1 MPHPLRL
8 GALVSGTG
16 SNLQAIADA
25 IEGGRLDAEIR
36 IVVSN
41 VRSAVALERARHRG
55 LTTIV
60 VDHREWPSREAYDA
74 HIVERLRAA
83 EVEIVVLAGFN
94 RLLSPVFVRAFP
106 MHIVNIHPAL
116 LPAFPG
122 LHAQR
127 QALEYGVRIAG
138 ATVHFVDERTD
149 HGPIIIQAA
158 VPAYPHDTE
167 DTLQA
172 RILEQEHRIYP
183 EALRLIA
190 EGRIRVDGRRVI
202 GVGDES
208 APGTA
213 LANPDPDR

>member
-1 MPHPLRL
+1 MR
-8 GALVSGTG
+8 
-16 SNLQAIADA
+16 
-25 IEGGRLDAEIR
+25 
-36 IVVSN
+36 
-41 VRSAVALERARHRG
+41 
-55 LTTIV
+55 
-60 VDHREWPSREAYDA
+60 
-74 HIVERLRAA
+74 
-83 EVEIVVLAGFN
+83 
-94 RLLSPVFVRAFP
+94 
-106 MHIVNIHPAL
+106 IVNIHPAL

-127 QALEYGVRIAG
+127 QAVEYGVRIAG

-167 DTLQA
+167 DALQA

-190 EGRIRVDGRRVI
+190 EGRIRVEGRRVI

-213 LANPDPDR
+213 LVNPDPDR

>member
-8 GALVSGTG
+8 GVLVSGTG

-25 IEGGRLDAEIR
+25 IDSGRLDAEIR
-36 IVVSN
+36 IVLSN
-41 VRSAVALERARHRG
+41 VPSAVALERARNRG
-55 LTTIV
+55 LATLV
-60 VDHREWPSREAYDA
+60 VDHRDWPSRDAYDG
-74 HIVERLRAA
+74 HVVEHLRAA
-83 EVEIVVLAGFN
+83 EVELVVLAGFN
-94 RLLSPVFVRAFP
+94 RLLSPLFVRAFP
-106 MHIVNIHPAL
+106 MRIVNIHPAL

-127 QALEYGVRIAG
+127 QAVEYGVRIAG

-167 DTLQA
+167 STLQA

-190 EGRIRVDGRRVI
+190 AGRIQVEGRRVT
-202 GVGDES
+202 GVDDES